1 MSDLESADWAS
12 EQLATADFGDERRR
26 YRAKRMLRRMAE
38 APAGRLTEVFSRPAE
53 LQAAYDFVEGTVPSG
68 ALVDG
73 FAQATLRA
81 GAASEFL
88 YVIVDG
94 TSLSLTDRRQGK
106 DFGSIGQR
114 AFPTRGLKVIDAIAV
129 DPVGVPLGL
138 LDLEF
143 WTRGP
148 KTGHSRFRRRRAG
161 QTEMKHFQDVIERVD
176 ARVKQ
181 ARAKPWFVIDREG
194 DCADLLRAVA
204 RSEGHF
210 TVRAA
215 QNRRL
220 WGEGGRRHT
229 LLGRMRRQP
238 VLGRHFVA
246 IAPSEGRTARVA
258 VLEVRV
264 NEVVLDLPD
273 YPTDAR
279 APLAVNVVWVRER
292 HVPRGQQ
299 RLEWMLLTDRSI
311 STYAAAIDV
320 VESYCHRWRVEDFHR
335 TWKRGRCKVEETQLH
350 RRDHVVR
357 WATMLA
363 SVALRIEKLK
373 HFARSQPQA
382 PATVGFTDLEI
393 TALRSA
399 KIRLFSKR
407 TDVIPNGIPNIATA
421 VLWLAQWGGYIGKSS
436 GGPPGSLTIGR
447 GLQRL
452 IPYAEGYAAA
462 LKEAPK

>member
-1 MSDLESADWAS
+1 MNDLNNADWAS
-12 EQLATADFGDERRR
+12 EQLATANFGDERRR
-26 YRAKRMLRRMAE
+26 YRAERMLRRMVE

-53 LQAAYDFVEGTVPSG
+53 LQAAYDFVEGMVTAT
-68 ALVDG
+68 ALTDG
-73 FAQATLRA
+73 FAEATLRA
-81 GAASEFL
+81 SAAAELL

-94 TSLSLTDRRQGK
+94 TSLSLTDRSQSK
-106 DFGSIGQR
+106 DFGSVGQR
-114 AFPTRGLKVIDAIAV
+114 ALPTRGLKIVDAIAV
-129 DPVGVPLGL
+129 DRAGIPMGL

-143 WTRGP
+143 WARGP
-148 KTGHSRFRRRRAG
+148 QGDHSRFRRRRAN
-161 QTEMKHFQDVIERVD
+161 QTEMRHFRNVI
-176 ARVKQ
+176 
-181 ARAKPWFVIDREG
+181 ARAEGRLRKAGIKPWFVIDREG

-204 RSEGHF
+204 GAGHF

-421 VLWLAQWGGYIGKSS
+421 VLWLAQWGGYTGKSS